1 MEPPGPFGPASNAD
15 GGPRSC
21 LIPPRARMSRHP
33 GPTSRSVAEIVV
45 AWALVLGTCRGLRL
59 QGLGQIFCCKSD
71 LNRLWSGL
79 DEVPAG
85 LHENSTDQRH
95 DPVSTEGEHDDR
107 NRQE

>member
-1 MEPPGPFGPASNAD
+1 MAPRQPTGPASKAD

-59 QGLGQIFCCKSD
+59 QGLGQIFWLQSD
-71 LNRLWSGL
+71 LNRLGSGL

-85 LHENSTDQRH
+85 LHENSTDQRQ
-95 DPVSTEGEHDDR
+95 DPES
-107 NRQE
+107 